1 MMLPSTP
8 PVRVP
13 WGSGQGHGGRD
24 MPGSLQRSGPGIS
37 GWSSRCWQ
45 RAVKHLKSLHQMF
58 SCTSLPRSARGAWFN
73 CGYLWP
79 EASGWLFT
87 RSQGFYF
94 LLLFSIPGIY
104 GPWVW
109 QNSPEKLWTQSTS
122 AWPRSLEALKVQ
134 ARGPC
139 AGDAAG
145 GGWSGSLSS
154 CFWHRKHQP
163 QSSQHKNWG
172 QSCCFLFVCL
182 FVFLYSSIMWPLI
195 FFS

>member
-109 QNSPEKLWTQSTS
+109 QNSPEKLWTQSS
-122 AWPRSLEALKVQ
+122 PAWPRSLEALWRYRHEVPVLVMCWWLVRQ
-134 ARGPC
+134 
-139 AGDAAG
+139 
-145 GGWSGSLSS
+145 LILL

-163 QSSQHKNWG
+163 QSSRHKNWG
-172 QSCCFLFVCL
+172 QSCCFF
-182 FVFLYSSIMWPLI
+182 FLYSSIMWPLI
-195 FFS
+195 FFSKYV